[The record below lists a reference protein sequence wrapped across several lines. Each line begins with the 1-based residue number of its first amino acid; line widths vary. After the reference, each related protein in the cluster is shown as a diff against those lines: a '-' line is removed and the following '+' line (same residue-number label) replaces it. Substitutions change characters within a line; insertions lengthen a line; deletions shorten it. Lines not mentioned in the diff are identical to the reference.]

1 MKNSPKAR
9 RARFGG
15 LQKSDILVIRF
26 LYSEGTMDMLAGLIG
41 FGGFFL
47 TLALLGLVGYW
58 RADQLEA
65 WAKKRYSKGNDC
77 HG

>member
-1 MKNSPKAR
+1 MNM
-9 RARFGG
+9 F
-15 LQKSDILVIRF
+15 
-26 LYSEGTMDMLAGLIG
+26 AGLIG

-47 TLALLGLVGYW
+47 TLALVGLAGYW

-65 WAKKRYSKGNDC
+65 WAKKRFSKGNNS

>member
-1 MKNSPKAR
+1 LLPYKQQIWKISQTRYTAYKTLISGEPFVN
-9 RARFGG
+9 
-15 LQKSDILVIRF
+15 
-26 LYSEGTMDMLAGLIG
+26 MLAGLIG

-65 WAKKRYSKGNDC
+65 WAKKRCSKGNDR

>member
-1 MKNSPKAR
+1 
-9 RARFGG
+9 
-15 LQKSDILVIRF
+15 
-26 LYSEGTMDMLAGLIG
+26 MDMLAGLIG